1 MMVGY
6 ISDVFF
12 DSELNGRNIGD
23 VSYNSLFIILD
34 YLIFCVKEICFFILY
49 YNEFLFIF
57 KFIFLFGNL
66 LIFDLSNNY
75 LIDLLK
81 ELIILKNLRKF
92 VVKSNGLI
100 CSFIFKDFG
109 LLLFLEELNFSGNM
123 FEVFFL

>member
-6 ISDVFF
+6 LSDVFF
-12 DSELNGRNIGD
+12 DSELNGRNKED

-81 ELIILKNLRKF
+81 ELIILKNLWKF

-100 CSFIFKDFG
+100 CLFIFKDFG

>member
-34 YLIFCVKEICFFILY
+34 YLIFSVKEICFFILY

-81 ELIILKNLRKF
+81 ELIILKNLWKF

-100 CSFIFKDFG
+100 CLFIFKDFG

>member
-34 YLIFCVKEICFFILY
+34 YLIFCVKEIRFFILY

-81 ELIILKNLRKF
+81 ELIILKNLWKF